1 MALDKMLQFK
11 MGRFKDDQG
20 NLILNNAPKKAGTVY
35 VTTDEKAMYV
45 DVDDSTRI
53 RIGDII
59 QLNSVRNAKP
69 PFSTEA
75 LYYFIEENALLKWT
89 ELFEK
94 HEDGTKTSLGMGW
107 QQLNSVSDITTSL
120 EGVTNR
126 VSTLE
131 GTVSTL
137 ASKDPTKD
145 GSVAKAQATAD
156 KAVADA
162 AKAQAQADKG
172 VADAKAADD
181 KAVAAQGTANANA
194 TAISGIDERLSEAES
209 SIATFGGTGAGSIKE
224 AKDAADA
231 AQADATEALNKIG
244 VPTAEGQTASGLYA
258 KVETAQSTAD
268 GAAATAA
275 QNATDISG
283 IDGRLSTA
291 EGKVTT
297 LTTDL
302 GNLTTRVT
310 EAEGDIDDLEAY
322 ATILK
327 GTDAVD
333 GSVAQAKKAG
343 TDAMAKANTNA
354 TAIEGIDTR
363 VGTLETTVKTAVDT
377 TIPAIQSKLN
387 TAVDTTIPALEGR
400 VKANEDDIKELQDL
414 LGDSTS
420 EKSVIN
426 RLTEVETTVEGQ
438 GETIGQLQT
447 AVGENAADIEELTTD
462 LGTANTNIGK
472 NTTAI
477 GENKSAIEALDATVK
492 GHTTTLGQHTTSIEG
507 LQTTVDNL
515 PTLYVNKTDYTK
527 DKKDL
532 ADAIAEQHKTIVD
545 SINAANGMRYV
556 KGITS
561 YDELP
566 VLAEGVVIRVGD
578 TYVVTN
584 ENGFIEDTVYYAGD
598 LLVAKGTEENGVI
611 VSDLGWD
618 HVETGYVRSHEAT
631 MAASAGTANDVK
643 VKLTSFTAA
652 AAGGEG
658 GDLGAFVL
666 KGEENVKISIE
677 GQQVAIGMAWGSF

>member
-11 MGRFKDDQG
+11 MGEWSESFDSM
-20 NLILNNAPKKAGTVY
+20 AKKPGTVY
-35 VTTDEKAMYV
+35 VTTNEKAMYV

-59 QLNSVRNAKP
+59 QLESAKTATP
-69 PFSTEA
+69 PFSTDA
-75 LYYFIEENALLKWT
+75 LYYFIKENALVKWGPFG
-89 ELFEK
+89 ENGAMAWK
-94 HEDGTKTSLGMGW
+94 
-107 QQLNSVSDITTSL
+107 QLNSVSDITTSL

-131 GTVSTL
+131 DKVGIL
-137 ASKDPTKD
+137 ASTDATKD

-162 AKAQAQADKG
+162 AKAQQQADKG
-172 VADAKAADD
+172 VADAEKAQAAAD
-181 KAVAAQGTANANA
+181 KAQGTADANA
-194 TAISGIDERLSEAES
+194 ETIEGIDERLGQAEG
-209 SIATFGGTGAGSIKE
+209 SIAIFGGTGAGSIKE

-268 GAAATAA
+268 EAKTAA
-275 QNATDISG
+275 SKNATDISG

-302 GNLTTRVT
+302 GNLTTRVS
-310 EAEGDIDDLEAY
+310 EAEDDIDELEAY
-322 ATILK
+322 ATTLK
-327 GTDAVD
+327 GADTVD
-333 GSVAQAKKAG
+333 GSVANAKKAG
-343 TDAMAKANTNA
+343 TDAMAKATTNA
-354 TAIEGIDTR
+354 TAIQGIDGR

-426 RLTEVETTVEGQ
+426 RLTEVETLVDGQ

-447 AVGENAADIEELTTD
+447 AVGENAADIEKLTTD

-492 GHTTTLGQHTTSIEG
+492 GHTTTLGEHKTAIEG

-515 PTLYVNKTDYTK
+515 PNVYVNKTTYAK
-527 DKKDL
+527 DQKDL
-532 ADAIAEQHKTIVD
+532 ADAIAAQHKTIVD

-566 VLAEGVVIRVGD
+566 VLAEGVEIRVGD

-584 ENGFIEDTVYYAGD
+584 ENGFIKDTVYYAGD
-598 LLVAKGTEENGVI
+598 LLVAKGTEVNGVI
-611 VSDLGWD
+611 VSDLDWD
-618 HVETGYVRSHEAT
+618 HVQTGYVRTHEAT
-631 MAASAGTANDVK
+631 MAASAGTDNDVA

-652 AAGGEG
+652 GSEG

-666 KGEENVKISIE
+666 KGEENIKISME
-677 GQQVAIGMAWGSF
+677 GQQVAIGMAWGTF

>member
-20 NLILNNAPKKAGTVY
+20 NLTLNNAPKKAGTVY

-45 DVDDSTRI
+45 DIDDSTRI

-59 QLNSVRNAKP
+59 QYESAKLAAP
-69 PFSTEA
+69 PFSTDA
-75 LYYFIEENALLKWT
+75 LYYFIEENALVKWGP
-89 ELFEK
+89 FG
-94 HEDGTKTSLGMGW
+94 EDGTMAWK
-107 QQLNSVSDITTSL
+107 QLNSVSDITTSL
-120 EGVTNR
+120 EGIDRR
-126 VSTLE
+126 VGSLE
-131 GTVSTL
+131 TKVKTL
-137 ASKDPTKD
+137 ASEDPTTE

-172 VADAKAADD
+172 VTDAKAADN
-181 KAVAAQGTANANA
+181 KAVAAQTKANSNA
-194 TAISGIDERLSEAES
+194 EAIEGIDGRLGKAEG
-209 SIATFGGTGAGSIKE
+209 SIVTFGGTGAGSIKE

-231 AQADATEALNKIG
+231 AKEQADKG
-244 VPTAEGQTASGLYA
+244 VADADKAA
-258 KVETAQSTAD
+258 KAAAAAQSTAD
-268 GAAATAA
+268 EAKAAAGK
-275 QNATDISG
+275 NATDISG

-291 EGKVTT
+291 EGKVTN

-302 GNLTTRVT
+302 GNLTTRVS
-310 EAEGDIDDLEAY
+310 EAEDDIDDLEAY
-322 ATILK
+322 ATTLK
-327 GTDAVD
+327 GADTVD
-333 GSVAQAKKAG
+333 GSVANAKKAG
-343 TDAMAKANTNA
+343 TDAMAKATTNA
-354 TAIEGIDTR
+354 TAIQGIDGR
-363 VGTLETTVKTAVDT
+363 VGTLETTVGTAVGT

-438 GETIGQLQT
+438 GQTIGQLQT
-447 AVGENAADIEELTTD
+447 AVGTNAKNIGKLTTD

-515 PTLYVNKTDYTK
+515 PTVYVNKTDYAK

-556 KGITS
+556 KGIAS
-561 YDELP
+561 YNELP
-566 VLAEGVVIRVGD
+566 VLAEGVEIRVGD

-584 ENGFIEDTVYYAGD
+584 ENGFIKDTVYYAGD

-611 VSDLGWD
+611 VSDLDWD
-618 HVETGYVRSHEAT
+618 HVQTGYLRDHEAT
-631 MAASAGTANDVK
+631 MSASAGTNNDAT

-652 AAGGEG
+652 GSEG

-666 KGEENVKISIE
+666 KGEENVKISVE

>member
-20 NLILNNAPKKAGTVY
+20 NLTLNNAPKKAGTVY

-59 QLNSVRNAKP
+59 QLESAKLAAP
-69 PFSTEA
+69 PFSTDA
-75 LYYFIEENALLKWT
+75 LYYFIEENALVKWGP
-89 ELFEK
+89 FG
-94 HEDGTKTSLGMGW
+94 EDGTMAWK
-107 QQLNSVSDITTSL
+107 QLNSVSDITTSL
-120 EGVTNR
+120 EGIDRR
-126 VSTLE
+126 VGSLE
-131 GTVSTL
+131 TKVKTL
-137 ASKDPTKD
+137 ASEDPTTE

-162 AKAQAQADKG
+162 AKAQATADKA

-181 KAVAAQGTANANA
+181 KAVAAQGTADANA
-194 TAISGIDERLSEAES
+194 EAIEGIDERLGEAER
-209 SIATFGGTGAGSIKE
+209 SITVFGGTGAGSIKE
-224 AKDAADA
+224 AKDSADA
-231 AQADATEALNKIG
+231 AKEQADKG
-244 VPTAEGQTASGLYA
+244 VADADKAA
-258 KVETAQSTAD
+258 KAAAAAQSTAD
-268 GAAATAA
+268 EAKAAAG

-291 EGKVTT
+291 EGTLSTVGGKVTS
-297 LTTDL
+297 LES
-302 GNLTTRVT
+302 RM
-310 EAEGDIDDLEAY
+310 EAAEKDIDALESY
-322 ATILK
+322 ATTLK
-327 GTDAVD
+327 GADTVD
-333 GSVAQAKKAG
+333 GSVANAKKAG
-343 TDAMAKANTNA
+343 TDAMAKANANA
-354 TAIEGIDTR
+354 TAIEGIDTK
-363 VGTLETTVKTAVDT
+363 VGTLEATVKTAVDT

-414 LGDSTS
+414 LGDSDS
-420 EKSVIN
+420 AGSVIE
-426 RLTEVETTVEGQ
+426 RLGEVETLVDGQ

-447 AVGENAADIEELTTD
+447 AVGKNAEDIGKLTTD

-477 GENKSAIEALDATVK
+477 GENKSAIEALDNTVK
-492 GHTTTLGQHTTSIEG
+492 GHTITLDQHTTAIEG

-515 PTLYVNKTDYTK
+515 PNVYVNKTDYAK

-556 KGITS
+556 KGIKS

-584 ENGFIEDTVYYAGD
+584 EKGFIEDTVYYAGD

-611 VSDLGWD
+611 VSGLGWD
-618 HVETGYVRSHEAT
+618 HVQTGYLRAHEAT
-631 MAASAGTANDVK
+631 MSASAGADNDVK

-652 AAGGEG
+652 GGEG
-658 GDLGAFVL
+658 GDLGAVVL
-666 KGEENVKISIE
+666 KGEENVKISVE